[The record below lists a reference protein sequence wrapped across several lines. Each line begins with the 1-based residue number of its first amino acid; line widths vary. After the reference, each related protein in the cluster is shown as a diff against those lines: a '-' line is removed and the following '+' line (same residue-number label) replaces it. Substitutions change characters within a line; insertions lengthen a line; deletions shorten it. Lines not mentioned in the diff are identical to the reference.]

1 MSVYLSSGAFRTRY
15 LPDIVENARLLGVRH
30 VELSSGVDH
39 MPEFD
44 AYVPKLKRSGLHL
57 LLHNYFPAPAQPFV
71 LNLGALDAGVLEQ
84 SREHVKR
91 CLALSAD
98 LGAAYYSVHSAFVLG
113 MNADML
119 GKPAQ
124 QASVEQRLGP
134 EQREQALAAF
144 TESLVML
151 TQEAAELGIDLLV
164 ENNVVSPQYIQL
176 RGVDPFLMTTAAEIK
191 SVLDTVA
198 APNLHLL
205 LDVGHARVSATALG
219 YDAADF
225 VEKVRPYVKALHL
238 SDNNG
243 QEDQN
248 LPVQEDS
255 WFWPHLKGLG
265 AVDAVLEAYSID
277 DATIQAQICLTRRK
291 LEALN

>member
-39 MPEFD
+39 MPAFD
-44 AYVPKLKRSGLHL
+44 AYIPKLKRSGLNL
-57 LLHNYFPAPAQPFV
+57 LVHNYFPAPARPFV

-119 GKPAQ
+119 GKPDQ
-124 QASVEQRLGP
+124 QATVEQRLGP
-134 EQREQALAAF
+134 EQREKSLEVF
-144 TESLVML
+144 VESLRML
-151 TQEAAELGIDLLV
+151 TQDAAELGLDLLV
-164 ENNVVSPQYIQL
+164 ENNVVSPHYMQL

-191 SVLDTVA
+191 IVLDAVA

-205 LDVGHARVSATALG
+205 LDVAHARVSATALG
-219 YDAADF
+219 FDAGEF
-225 VEKVRPYVKALHL
+225 IEQVRPCIKALHL

-243 QEDQN
+243 HEDEN
-248 LPVQEDS
+248 LPVHEDS

-265 AVDAVLEAYSID
+265 AVDAVIEAYSID
-277 DATIQAQICLTRRK
+277 DATILAQISLTRRK